1 MLMSFCLIKVSPFKR
16 ENTEFHF
23 YANIEEEALK
33 LNFLSSTFLLLA
45 VREAELKKT
54 DLNAN

>member
-1 MLMSFCLIKVSPFKR
+1 MSTSPLKR

-23 YANIEEEALK
+23 HANIEEEALK

-54 DLNAN
+54 DLNAH